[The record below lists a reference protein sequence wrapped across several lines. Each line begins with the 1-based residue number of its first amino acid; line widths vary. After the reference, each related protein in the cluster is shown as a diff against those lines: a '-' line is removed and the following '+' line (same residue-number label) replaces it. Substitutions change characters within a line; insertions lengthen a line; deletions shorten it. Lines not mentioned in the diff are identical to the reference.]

1 MIDNQLLESAKY
13 IRKEFLLLKTE
24 LDSYQEEVKGLGEF
38 LLRKVD
44 ELTKYKDDVVQK
56 IKTKDEIKVV
66 TEHILKNIQ
75 EIEDEEK
82 NINRKVDII
91 NKKIDK
97 LKNEE
102 IILYKT
108 IKDRY
113 PKMTD
118 DEIKKEIYSFIE

>member
-24 LDSYQEEVKGLGEF
+24 LNSYQDEVKGLGEF
-38 LLRKVD
+38 LLKKVE
-44 ELTKYKDDVVQK
+44 ELTKYKDDVIQK
-56 IKTKDEIKVV
+56 IKTKDEIRIV

-82 NINRKVDII
+82 NINKKVDII

-97 LKNEE
+97 LKRNTL
-102 IILYKT
+102 IYRVNKTLLY
-108 IKDRY
+108 
-113 PKMTD
+113 
-118 DEIKKEIYSFIE
+118 

>member
-13 IRKEFLLLKTE
+13 IRKEFLSLKTE
-24 LDSYQEEVKGLGEF
+24 LDLYQGEVKGLGEF

-118 DEIKKEIYSFIE
+118 EEIKKEIHSFIE

>member
-118 DEIKKEIYSFIE
+118 DEIKKEIYSFI

>member
-24 LDSYQEEVKGLGEF
+24 LNSYQDEVKGLGEF
-38 LLRKVD
+38 LLKKVE
-44 ELTKYKDDVVQK
+44 ELTKYKDDVIQK
-56 IKTKDEIKVV
+56 IKTKDEIRIV

-82 NINRKVDII
+82 NINKIVDII

-97 LKNEE
+97 LKNDELV
-102 IILYKT
+102 LYNT

-118 DEIKKEIYSFIE
+118 DEIKKEIHSFIE